1 MNGKVL
7 VGMSGGVDSSVAA
20 AMLMEQGYEVSGVT
34 LRLTENEPQDPSA
47 RVCCSLSEVESA
59 RSVCDRL
66 GLRHYVFN
74 FKEVFEQCVVQKFVD
89 SYLNGLTPNP
99 CIDCNR
105 CIKFKEMLNRA
116 RLLDMEFIATGH
128 YARVQK
134 SGEKFSLLKAADP
147 TKDQTYVLYHL
158 TQEQLSHTL
167 FPLGQLTKKQVR
179 EMAAA
184 RGFENAEKPDS
195 QDICFVPDGD
205 YAAFI
210 ERRLGHPYPAGDYV
224 NTAGQVIGRH
234 RGAIRYTIG
243 QRKGLGMGFGKPV
256 YVLKK
261 NTAEN
266 RVILG
271 DESGLFQ
278 KRVLIGDL
286 NFIELGGLTSDLS
299 CTGKLRYSQR
309 EAACRLIPLDE
320 KTVLAEFEK
329 PQRAVTAGQAA
340 VFYSGEVVL
349 GGGTIL
355 ELGE

>member
-1 MNGKVL
+1 MNNKVL

-20 AMLMEQGYEVSGVT
+20 ALLMDSGYTVSGVT
-34 LRLTENEPQDPSA
+34 LRLVSEEPQDPTA

-74 FKEVFEQCVVQKFVD
+74 FTELFEQCVVEKFVQ
-89 SYLNGLTPNP
+89 SYLNGQTPNP

-105 CIKFKEMLNRA
+105 YIKFKEMLNRA
-116 RLLDMEFIATGH
+116 TLLEMDHIATGH

-134 SGEKFSLLKAADP
+134 SGGRYLLQKAADGS
-147 TKDQTYVLYHL
+147 KDQTYVLYSL
-158 TQEQLSHTL
+158 TQQQLAHTL
-167 FPLGQLTKKQVR
+167 FPLGGLTKKQVR
-179 EMAAA
+179 QIAAEK
-184 RGFENAEKPDS
+184 GFQNAQKPDS

-210 ERRLGHPYPAGDYV
+210 ERRLGHPYPQGDFVDEAGR
-224 NTAGQVIGRH
+224 VIGRH

-243 QRKGLGMGFGKPV
+243 QRRGLGMGFGKHM
-256 YVLKK
+256 YVLQK

-266 RVILG
+266 RVTLG
-271 DESGLFQ
+271 EENGLF
-278 KRVLIGDL
+278 KNRVLVRDFNPIAV
-286 NFIELGGLTSDLS
+286 ERLTAPVQ

-309 EAACRLIPLDE
+309 EAACTLHPVDE
-320 KTVLAEFEK
+320 TTVLAEFDE

-340 VFYSGEVVL
+340 VFYSAETVL
-349 GGGTIL
+349 GGGTIT
-355 ELGE
+355 G